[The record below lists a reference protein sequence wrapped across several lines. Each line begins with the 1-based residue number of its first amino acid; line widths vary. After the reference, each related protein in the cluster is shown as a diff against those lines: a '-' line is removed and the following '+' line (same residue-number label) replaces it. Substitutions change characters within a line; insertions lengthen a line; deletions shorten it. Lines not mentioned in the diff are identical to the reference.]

1 MATNRSRR
9 RRLRPTIHCAC
20 RRIGDRLLDADGTPF
35 LVQGDAAWSLIAN
48 VTYEEAIAYLDDR
61 QAKGFNT
68 LIVSIVEH
76 LFSRQAPRDRAG
88 NEPFT
93 ATGDMSNPNEVYF
106 DHAERVLEACAERGI
121 AVILACC
128 YIGHRHDPS
137 PGVEATNHA
146 EGWYY
151 EVVGTGVDG
160 CRRYGE
166 YLGRRF
172 GRFTNIIWCIGGDWN
187 PDEARDGL
195 DAIAAGIR
203 SQGVTNLFT
212 AHVRPET
219 SAVDAFAGSDWLDVD
234 FTYSYGI
241 VHRSLLADWQRVP
254 VMAVPAGRVDL
265 RGRAQCL
272 GAPDPTAG
280 VVVGAVRGERP
291 LHGQQPHLAV
301 LGWLAGSTGPAGIRA
316 MAAGAL
322 SSGRCRGRSWCP
334 TPSDASSQAGWA
346 RSRGLDR
353 VTPAMTPDGRLGVGV
368 SARAAARDRRPGCAH
383 GVSTSG
389 CAGSSQ
395 RPGRCDRVA
404 RSGRRGGDPRSAL
417 HRGFGAHPGVHRW
430 LTTRRHRSAEAPWPS
445 SPSPGRSRRR
455 QLGLTLPHE
464 HMFCDTSPDYR
475 EPPPNIRELLA
486 ALDVDLEAPITLSSL
501 GFLRREPQW
510 SVANQVLDSYE
521 DARDEWAIAMRVGIR
536 GVIDCTPIG
545 LGRRPSLSRRL
556 AQELGLAIVGATG
569 YYRQAFQ
576 PADVADMSVAMLEE
590 RFLRE
595 VTEGMDRH
603 GRARGA
609 HRGAGHER
617 RCHPA
622 QRGAGAPRRGPG
634 PAPDERA
641 GVRAHGRS
649 SPRGAPGDRSAER

>member
-1 MATNRSRR
+1 MTQQPWVQVNNPVRANADLGASRMLPAHGHEPLPAPPAPAHYPLRVSADR
-9 RRLRPTIHCAC
+9 R
-20 RRIGDRLLDADGTPF
+20 RLLDADGTPF

-106 DHAERVLEACAERGI
+106 DHAERVLQACADRGI

-172 GRFTNIIWCIGGDWN
+172 GRFTNIIWCIGGDWD

-241 VHRSLLADWQRVP
+241 VHRSLIADWQRVP
-254 VMAVPAGRVDL
+254 VWPFLLVESTYEGEHNASALQIRRQAWWSVLCGANGHCMGNNPIWLFWDGWQEALHLPASEAMCRWGAFFRALPWAELVPDTERRLVTG
-265 RGRAQCL
+265 GL
-272 GAPDPTAG
+272 GE
-280 VVVGAVRGERP
+280 V
-291 LHGQQPHLAV
+291 
-301 LGWLAGSTGPAGIRA
+301 
-316 MAAGAL
+316 
-322 SSGRCRGRSWCP
+322 
-334 TPSDASSQAGWA
+334 
-346 RSRGLDR
+346 RGLDR
-353 VTPAMTPDGRLGVGV
+353 VTPAMTPDGRLGVAYLPV
-368 SARAAARDRRPGCAH
+368 
-383 GVSTSG
+383 
-389 CAGSSQ
+389 Q
-395 RPGRCDRVA
+395 RPVTVDLGALTGEHIGVRWFEPA
-404 RSGRRGGDPRSAL
+404 TGAMRSGGTLRATGEVTLVPPFTEDSAL
-417 HRGFGAHPGVHRW
+417 
-430 LTTRRHRSAEAPWPS
+430 
-445 SPSPGRSRRR
+445 
-455 QLGLTLPHE
+455 
-464 HMFCDTSPDYR
+464 
-475 EPPPNIRELLA
+475 I
-486 ALDVDLEAPITLSSL
+486 LES
-501 GFLRREPQW
+501 
-510 SVANQVLDSYE
+510 
-521 DARDEWAIAMRVGIR
+521 IAG
-536 GVIDCTPIG
+536 
-545 LGRRPSLSRRL
+545 
-556 AQELGLAIVGATG
+556 
-569 YYRQAFQ
+569 
-576 PADVADMSVAMLEE
+576 
-590 RFLRE
+590 
-595 VTEGMDRH
+595 
-603 GRARGA
+603 
-609 HRGAGHER
+609 
-617 RCHPA
+617 
-622 QRGAGAPRRGPG
+622 
-634 PAPDERA
+634 
-641 GVRAHGRS
+641 
-649 SPRGAPGDRSAER
+649 